1 MAKFIP
7 PPRRHPVAGFAST
20 TEAVMSMADEGKKP
34 REIAEALGTTTE
46 TVRGMIQRARTE
58 RRTTGIDGLPAD
70 RAAELREIY
79 RRTLVMLSESRHV
92 EVEILHA
99 LFRGTHIKNPEPALP
114 PEQKVD
120 EAEPARAGIVDP
132 ANPEPPTYD
141 ATVPPRTGSADR
153 KDAGLVAQDPD
164 IVIPITPKPEP
175 KPMMVMKLD
184 KRPMDLTNASRFY
197 TLRREGMY
205 LNLDGS
211 GFTDVRRHAYRATLP
226 QARKMRLVNAVAMG
240 CSLSPF
246 ELSKK

>member
-1 MAKFIP
+1 VREPVSGYASKKDAIMAMLAEGLSDDEIVFRAKTTAGS
-7 PPRRHPVAGFAST
+7 VAAYRSQRNARST
-20 TEAVMSMADEGKKP
+20 MSREKAAKAHRIVEKAIQVMAD
-34 REIAEALGTTTE
+34 
-46 TVRGMIQRARTE
+46 
-58 RRTTGIDGLPAD
+58 GIGCSPAQLHQFIKRNYFGFD
-70 RAAELREIY
+70 RA
-79 RRTLVMLSESRHV
+79 V
-92 EVEILHA
+92 
-99 LFRGTHIKNPEPALP
+99 PEPALP

-120 EAEPARAGIVDP
+120 EAEPARAGLVD
-132 ANPEPPTYD
+132 AHMQHSEPEIPSFALSDDECLPVTPTS
-141 ATVPPRTGSADR
+141 P
-153 KDAGLVAQDPD
+153 
-164 IVIPITPKPEP
+164 PKPEP

>member
-1 MAKFIP
+1 VREPVSGYASKKDAILAMLAEGLSDDEIVFRAKTTAGSVAAYRSQRNARGTMSREKAAKAHRIVEKAIQVMAEGIGCSPAQLHQFIK
-7 PPRRHPVAGFAST
+7 RNYFGF
-20 TEAVMSMADEGKKP
+20 
-34 REIAEALGTTTE
+34 
-46 TVRGMIQRARTE
+46 
-58 RRTTGIDGLPAD
+58 D
-70 RAAELREIY
+70 RA
-79 RRTLVMLSESRHV
+79 VH
-92 EVEILHA
+92 
-99 LFRGTHIKNPEPALP
+99 EPALP

-120 EAEPARAGIVDP
+120 EAEPARAGLVDISAP
-132 ANPEPPTYD
+132 PNPLLD
-141 ATVPPRTGSADR
+141 QR
-153 KDAGLVAQDPD
+153 VAELRSLDKAAFTKP
-164 IVIPITPKPEP
+164 TPKPEP